1 MKISYALALAL
12 LLAAA
17 GCSPHQSHPLQSKQA
32 ASGDWTLPYGKWIF
46 AFITPREL
54 PSMVNHAR
62 VIDTD
67 GYLYTFNT
75 LDQASPDP
83 DSAKEWAES
92 AHGFGDHF
100 NKVNKPPQYI
110 VFCWDSYIDQQTYE
124 TSAVF
129 GPEIWQRMKTPA
141 DHTRPSGAPVWYN
154 RMVFGLSP
162 GGKVKIWFSDVA
174 GRPSLPVTP
183 LKLTTR
189 SGKDL
194 TLCKDYVVPGGSFT
208 FLPST
213 QAFINGKT
221 YPYGNWD

>member
-12 LLAAA
+12 FLAAA

-46 AFITPREL
+46 AFITPYEL

-75 LDQASPDP
+75 LDPTAR
-83 DSAKEWAES
+83 DSDSVTKWS
-92 AHGFGDHF
+92 DVTFGGSVNF
-100 NKVNKPPQYI
+100 NKVKKPPQYI
-110 VFCWDSYIDQQTYE
+110 VFCWESYIDQQTYE

-129 GPEIWQRMKTPA
+129 GPETWLRMKTPA
-141 DHTRPSGAPVWYN
+141 DHTWYGETVWYDN
-154 RMVFGLSP
+154 ITFGLSP
-162 GGKVKIWFSDVA
+162 GGKVKIWLPDVA
-174 GRPSLPVTP
+174 GRPSLPVKP

-194 TLCKDYVVPGGSFT
+194 TLCKDYVVPGGTFN
-208 FLPST
+208 FLPAT
-213 QAFINGKT
+213 QEFIKGKT